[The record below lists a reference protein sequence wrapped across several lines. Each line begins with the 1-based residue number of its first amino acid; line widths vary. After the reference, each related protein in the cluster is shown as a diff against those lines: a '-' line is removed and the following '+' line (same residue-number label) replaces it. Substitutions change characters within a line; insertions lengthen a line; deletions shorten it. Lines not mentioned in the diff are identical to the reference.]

1 MGLWGIFFKLFL
13 SEVFRF
19 QHDMVDMRH
28 KYNLRQKY
36 NFFLFHHKYY
46 VPKIYDVLNY
56 YF

>member
-1 MGLWGIFFKLFL
+1 
-13 SEVFRF
+13 
-19 QHDMVDMRH
+19 MVDMRH
-28 KYNLRQKY
+28 KYNLRQTY